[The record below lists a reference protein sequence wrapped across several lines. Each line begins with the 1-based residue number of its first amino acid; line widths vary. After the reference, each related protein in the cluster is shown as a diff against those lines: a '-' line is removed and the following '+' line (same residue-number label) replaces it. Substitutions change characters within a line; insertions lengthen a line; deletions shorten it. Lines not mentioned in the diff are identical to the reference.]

1 MVSDIYL
8 WYINIL
14 MDTKFLFFFVSRKA
28 LPHIIQG
35 SPKNTTLV
43 STPVCPQQKH
53 SALYHL
59 TAINIP

>member
-1 MVSDIYL
+1 
-8 WYINIL
+8 

>member
-1 MVSDIYL
+1 
-8 WYINIL
+8 
-14 MDTKFLFFFVSRKA
+14 MDTKFLFFFFVSRKA